1 MADWFSQIDSDL
13 FLVIGLIIAAV
24 AIPSII
30 SAFSDSRA
38 PRAAAVGVVLGG
50 VMVLAA
56 IVTKPGGYSAS
67 QIPNV
72 FAQVFA
78 RVLN

>member
-1 MADWFSQIDSDL
+1 MAGWFAQLDSDL
-13 FLVIGLIIAAV
+13 LLVIGLVIGAV
-24 AIPSII
+24 TIPSII
-30 SAFSDSRA
+30 AAISDSRA
-38 PRAAAVGVVLGG
+38 PRAAAVGL
-50 VMVLAA
+50 VLAGALVLVA
-56 IVTKPGGYSAS
+56 IVTKPGGYTAS

>member
-1 MADWFSQIDSDL
+1 MADWLAQLDSDL
-13 FLVIGLIIAAV
+13 LLVIGLVIGAV
-24 AIPSII
+24 TIPSII
-30 SAFSDSRA
+30 AAISDSRA
-38 PRAAAVGVVLGG
+38 PRAAAVGL
-50 VMVLAA
+50 VLAGALVLVA
-56 IVTKPGGYSAS
+56 IVTKPGGYAAA